1 MIAVMLVL
9 ALAPENPTYIELSR
23 KQGLSA
29 ADRLM
34 HDGKFLEAAVAY
46 RNILLTPGER
56 EAVRIPLALAL
67 LAKGDS
73 VYAGIEIR
81 RAHMLYPDFCRLLI
95 DPAELLGARGILTK
109 AADQACQREA
119 EGDGAEVDAIAAY
132 AYFVEGERDR
142 AQAALGRYVQSRGQD
157 AFATDL
163 RAALAKVA
171 ASAAAAAKPAAGPE
185 PVAAPTPVPP
195 ALKAEPV
202 KAGVRY
208 REPEVRPL
216 GEILSK

>member
-1 MIAVMLVL
+1 MIGLL
-9 ALAPENPTYIELSR
+9 LLLSLAPEDPTYGELSR

-56 EAVRIPLALAL
+56 EAVRVPLALAL
-67 LAKGDS
+67 LAKGDA

-81 RAHMLYPDFCRLLI
+81 RAHMLYPEFCRLAV
-95 DPAELLGARGILTK
+95 DPTELLGARGVLTK
-109 AADQACQREA
+109 AADQACQRET

-142 AQAALGRYVQSRGQD
+142 ALAALGRYAQSRGQD

-163 RAALAKVA
+163 KAALSKLA
-171 ASAAAAAKPAAGPE
+171 APAAAKPAGGTVE
-185 PVAAPTPVPP
+185 VAAVPAP
-195 ALKAEPV
+195 GPSAPKAEPV

-216 GEILSK
+216 GEILSR

>member
-1 MIAVMLVL
+1 MIAMMLLL
-9 ALAPENPTYIELSR
+9 ALAPEDPTYVELSR

-29 ADRLM
+29 ADHLM
-34 HDGKFLEAAVAY
+34 RDGKFLEAAVAY

-81 RAHMLYPDFCRLLI
+81 RAHMLYPEFCRLVI
-95 DPAELLGARGILTK
+95 DPNELLGSRGVLTK
-109 AADQACQREA
+109 AADQACQRET

-132 AYFVEGERDR
+132 AYFIEGERDR
-142 AQAALGRYVQSRGQD
+142 AQSALGRYVQSRGQD
-157 AFATDL
+157 AFANDL
-163 RAALAKVA
+163 RAALAKGG
-171 ASAAAAAKPAAGPE
+171 AAAPAKPASPAPE

-195 ALKAEPV
+195 ALKAEPI
-202 KAGVRY
+202 KAGVKY

-216 GEILSK
+216 GEILSR

>member
-1 MIAVMLVL
+1 MIGLVLML
-9 ALAPENPTYIELSR
+9 ALAPEEPTYAELSR
-23 KQGLSA
+23 KQGLSS

-46 RNILLTPGER
+46 RNVLLTPGER

-67 LAKGDS
+67 LAKGDA

-81 RAHMLYPDFCRLLI
+81 RAHMLYPDFCRLAI
-95 DPAELLGARGILTK
+95 DPAALLGSRGVLTK
-109 AADQACQREA
+109 AADQASQREN

-132 AYFVEGERDR
+132 AYLLEGERDR

-157 AFATDL
+157 AFANDL
-163 RAALAKVA
+163 KAALSRLAGPV
-171 ASAAAAAKPAAGPE
+171 AAKPAEPAPAPGPGSAAPKVE
-185 PVAAPTPVPP
+185 PVR
-195 ALKAEPV
+195 
-202 KAGVRY
+202 AGVRY
-208 REPEVRPL
+208 REPDVRPL